1 MNYDFKKNISIILL
15 FTVVSIHFF
24 IYLGSAF
31 LSPSLP
37 TSLLGY
43 TDFKPKLPYLVDWV
57 WVTIIGRII
66 GAYILCKLALRLGF
80 ISLMRIVVVLYILLA
95 LSVSSANFTDI
106 IVYKDV
112 QLLFVHRFINAFLIP
127 APFMLVSLFLLNQKP
142 KKPIMLSA
150 CACLAVGLGAI
161 LIYKSLAIIK
171 FANGW
176 QNIMLCSS
184 IIGGICYV
192 LFEKYTPNKTD
203 NISPTTIKLDFNKI
217 FLVSVFGGTCGITF
231 SYHFAFL
238 DSYINN
244 IIICCKCVNCHNVS
258 FAYYYY
264 ALLISI
270 IPVARFIYGKSIFT
284 PLKISVVGINLIAII
299 ITIIPEITFN
309 IYVAEQVLFG
319 ILSAMLIVPCH
330 ALVYEIFKDTP
341 NYFEGMF

>member
-1 MNYDFKKNISIILL
+1 MNYDLKKNISITLL
-15 FTVVSIHFF
+15 LIVVSVHFF

-31 LSPSLP
+31 LSPTLP
-37 TSLLGY
+37 ASLLGY
-43 TDFKPKLPYLVDWV
+43 TDLNPKLPYLVDWA
-57 WVTIIGRII
+57 WVTVIGRII

-80 ISLMRIVVVLYILLA
+80 IYLMRIVVVLYILLA

-112 QLLFVHRFINAFLIP
+112 QLLFIHRFINAFLMP

-150 CACLAVGLGAI
+150 YACLAVALGAI

-203 NISPTTIKLDFNKI
+203 NIPPSTIKLEFSEI
-217 FLVSVFGGTCGITF
+217 FLISVFAGTCGITF

-238 DSYINN
+238 DIYINN
-244 IIICCKCVNCHNVS
+244 IVICSKSNNCQNAS
-258 FAYYYY
+258 FAY
-264 ALLISI
+264 A
-270 IPVARFIYGKSIFT
+270 
-284 PLKISVVGINLIAII
+284 
-299 ITIIPEITFN
+299 TF
-309 IYVAEQVLFG
+309 
-319 ILSAMLIVPCH
+319 
-330 ALVYEIFKDTP
+330 K
-341 NYFEGMF
+341 FEVQHGVNFH

>member
-80 ISLMRIVVVLYILLA
+80 IYLMRIVVVLYILLA

-112 QLLFVHRFINAFLIP
+112 QLLFVHRFINTFLMP

-142 KKPIMLSA
+142 KK
-150 CACLAVGLGAI
+150 
-161 LIYKSLAIIK
+161 
-171 FANGW
+171 
-176 QNIMLCSS
+176 QLC
-184 IIGGICYV
+184 
-192 LFEKYTPNKTD
+192 
-203 NISPTTIKLDFNKI
+203 
-217 FLVSVFGGTCGITF
+217 
-231 SYHFAFL
+231 
-238 DSYINN
+238 
-244 IIICCKCVNCHNVS
+244 
-258 FAYYYY
+258 
-264 ALLISI
+264 
-270 IPVARFIYGKSIFT
+270 
-284 PLKISVVGINLIAII
+284 
-299 ITIIPEITFN
+299 
-309 IYVAEQVLFG
+309 
-319 ILSAMLIVPCH
+319 
-330 ALVYEIFKDTP
+330 
-341 NYFEGMF
+341 